1 MIKVTDEQLKI
12 VLDILQ
18 QYVPDA
24 EVRVFGS
31 RYNLTARKY
40 SDLDL
45 VILGQDILDLN
56 LLAYLKEAFEESDLP
71 FRVDILDWH
80 SISQEFR
87 QVIEKGYEVIQK
99 SKGAPR
105 KSNAGLHNVHYR

>member
-1 MIKVTDEQLKI
+1 MIKVTDEQLKVI
-12 VLDILQ
+12 LDILQ

-45 VILGQDILDLN
+45 VILDQDKLDLKLFAN
-56 LLAYLKEAFEESDLP
+56 LRETFEESDLP

-80 SISQEFR
+80 CISQEFR

-99 SKGAPR
+99 STGTRKNKFCSKG
-105 KSNAGLHNVHYR
+105 L